1 MMILRKHAM
10 FQWTL
15 LSSLLF
21 GRIHSLSN
29 IRVSPVQINTPVD
42 VTALADLRYDEW
54 MAPLASNAPSKPAF
68 RAATAELHAERVI
81 GGSVCYLARR
91 DHYDKTVVVGA
102 AELSPIE
109 LQGALLLSATTVSS
123 ASTTAKATA
132 PVMLYVTDVVTDR
145 KHRRQGVAAS
155 LMRELEV
162 QAAKLGAS
170 QLLLH
175 VEEDNTSALSFYQSI
190 GYISPS
196 PSVLE
201 CLNVDRLAENTGNTV
216 GQVLLCKPVLMR
228 GQKGAGFG
236 AMATTAAKK
245 QKKRSTR

>member
-1 MMILRKHAM
+1 MIIRKRILFHL
-10 FQWTL
+10 TL
-15 LSSLLF
+15 LSALLF
-21 GRIHSLSN
+21 GRIHALSN

-42 VTALADLRYDEW
+42 VKALADIRYDEW

-68 RAATAELHAERVI
+68 RAATAFLYAERVT
-81 GGSVCYLARR
+81 GGAIAYLARR
-91 DHYDKTVVVGA
+91 DHYDKSVVVGA

-109 LQGALLLSATTVSS
+109 LQGALLS
-123 ASTTAKATA
+123 AST
-132 PVMLYVTDVVTDR
+132 VMLYVTDVVTAR

-162 QAAKLGAS
+162 QAGKLGAS

-175 VEEDNTSALSFYQSI
+175 VEEDNTAAISFYQTI

-196 PSVLE
+196 PSLLE
-201 CLNVDRLAENTGNTV
+201 CLNVDRLAENTNTV

-228 GQKGAGFG
+228 RQKGAGFG
-236 AMATTAAKK
+236 AMAATTANK
-245 QKKRSTR
+245 QKKRS